1 MHNPSIQGPI
11 RTNMTDIC
19 FIPKPDT
26 DHEFRTALAILNDAD
41 TWTITKQEISQGEE
55 LGSGNFGTV
64 TKGMLR
70 GTIHVAIKTLN
81 ENKND
86 KKNRTEEFNRAKE
99 AFKKETQIMKKLN
112 HPNLVKIYGIQ
123 MDSLPFQLVM
133 EQCEKALKNHL
144 EKYRVD
150 GRKPTLDKDQPD
162 VPTFGDLKEWCEQIA
177 LGDCQVE
184 VVMSKLT
191 IIFRNDLFGIQKSYP
206 SGPSGK
212 ECASQQTQQSK
223 NSRLWTLLRGE
234 SPLVEIF

>member
-1 MHNPSIQGPI
+1 
-11 RTNMTDIC
+11 MTDIC

-26 DHEFRTALAILNDAD
+26 DQEFRTALAILNDVD

-70 GTIHVAIKTLN
+70 GTIHVVIRSRN

-86 KKNRTEEFNRAKE
+86 KKSRREEFNRAKE

-177 LGDCQVE
+177 LGDFQVG
-184 VVMSKLT
+184 V
-191 IIFRNDLFGIQKSYP
+191 IFS
-206 SGPSGK
+206 
-212 ECASQQTQQSK
+212 
-223 NSRLWTLLRGE
+223 
-234 SPLVEIF
+234 

>member
-1 MHNPSIQGPI
+1 MYVPLLKGPI

-26 DHEFRTALAILNDAD
+26 DDGFRTALAILNDAD
-41 TWTITKQEISQGEE
+41 TWTITKQEVVQGEE

-70 GTIHVAIKTLN
+70 GTIPVAIKTLN

-86 KKNRTEEFNRAKE
+86 KKKRADEFNKAKKDFE
-99 AFKKETQIMKKLN
+99 KETQIMKKLN

-123 MDSLPFQLVM
+123 MDSFPFQLVM

-144 EKYRVD
+144 EKYRVE

-162 VPTFGDLKEWCEQIA
+162 CPTFGDLKDWCEQIA
-177 LGDCQVE
+177 LGNCQAP
-184 VVMSKLT
+184 MSCIYV
-191 IIFRNDLFGIQKSYP
+191 IILISFRNDLFGI
-206 SGPSGK
+206 K
-212 ECASQQTQQSK
+212 ESD
-223 NSRLWTLLRGE
+223 
-234 SPLVEIF
+234 SP